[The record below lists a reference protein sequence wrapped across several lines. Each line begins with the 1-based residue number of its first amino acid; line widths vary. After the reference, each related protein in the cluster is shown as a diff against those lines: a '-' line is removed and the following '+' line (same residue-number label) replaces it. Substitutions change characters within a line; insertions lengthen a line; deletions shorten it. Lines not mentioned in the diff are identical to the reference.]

1 MRRFH
6 QTLKIAAS
14 LPLPQARVKRE
25 SGLQSGAAPAKLS
38 SVRESRY
45 QRGESMKLIASL
57 ALLALLAT
65 LVVAGIE
72 WRAQAIMKS
81 EIHAQKKGRKMTDKV
96 VKTDE
101 EWRQQLTPEQYEV
114 TRHHGTERAFT
125 GQYWDNHE
133 KGKYVCVGCGLE
145 LFSSDTKFDSG
156 TGWPSFY
163 QPIDEDNVETK
174 HDTSYG
180 MVRDE
185 VLCSRC
191 EAHLGHV
198 FDDGPRPTGLRYCMN
213 SASLKFVK
221 GESK

>member
-1 MRRFH
+1 
-6 QTLKIAAS
+6 
-14 LPLPQARVKRE
+14 
-25 SGLQSGAAPAKLS
+25 
-38 SVRESRY
+38 
-45 QRGESMKLIASL
+45 MKLIASL
-57 ALLALLAT
+57 ALFALLAT
-65 LVVAGIE
+65 LVVASLE
-72 WRAQAIMKS
+72 WRAQAIIKS
-81 EIHAQKKGRKMTDKV
+81 EPHAQKKGRKMTDKV

-101 EWRQQLTPEQYEV
+101 EWRKQLTPEQYEV

-133 KGKYVCVGCGLE
+133 KGKYVCVCCGLE

-163 QPIDEDNVETK
+163 QPIDEDNVETRR
-174 HDTSYG
+174 DTSYG

-191 EAHLGHV
+191 AAHLGHV